1 MGPRPEPKIA
11 NPSPTLADD
20 LTPLRD
26 GIASHCKNF
35 GACDFDSVN
44 AVVTLKRTSI
54 EFENFISAYF
64 RQYDLSPG
72 RFNILMAL
80 YNQPKHT
87 QSLSELGDYLVVT
100 RANITGLVEGL
111 VEDGMLRRLDQP
123 DDRRVV
129 LAQLTDKAVQFL
141 NWFTPMHHKNI
152 KQLMST
158 FSPDE
163 KRELVALC
171 DKLRAQMRNI
181 IPLMAEGASVP
192 QAATK

>member
-1 MGPRPEPKIA
+1 MGPRPEPKTA
-11 NPSPTLADD
+11 NSSPALADD
-20 LTPLRD
+20 LAPIRL
-26 GIASHCKNF
+26 GIATHCKNF
-35 GACDFDSVN
+35 GACDFDSAN
-44 AVVTLKRTSI
+44 AVVTLKRTTI

-80 YNQPKHT
+80 YNQPNHT
-87 QSLSELGDYLVVT
+87 QTLSELGDYLVVT
-100 RANITGLVEGL
+100 RANITGLVESL

-158 FSPDE
+158 FSPEE
-163 KRELVALC
+163 KRQLVTLC

-181 IPLMAEGASVP
+181 IPLMGEGANAP
-192 QAATK
+192 QGAAK